1 MRDQQPARA
10 VIRPGV
16 ALLWIPLGAG
26 ARVPVVRCNG
36 LAFEAV
42 AAWREKRPRQGLFHA
57 ALEVGAGSGG
67 FVVEMT
73 PAWGAGHIGEG
84 AVATGPVGLSLL
96 GRSRMFRYEV
106 HCWRDGVIP
115 DRSYATVAPQQL
127 SDDPGVG
134 DRIVDLVPRF
144 PARVWGRDELG
155 TGDMWNSNS
164 LVAWLLAMS
173 GVLVDGLVP
182 PGGGRAPG
190 WTAGLVVA
198 RRTVVG

>member
-1 MRDQQPARA
+1 MRDQEPARA

-73 PAWGAGHIGEG
+73 RPGEPATSAR
-84 AVATGPVGLSLL
+84 AP
-96 GRSRMFRYEV
+96 SR
-106 HCWRDGVIP
+106 
-115 DRSYATVAPQQL
+115 
-127 SDDPGVG
+127 
-134 DRIVDLVPRF
+134 
-144 PARVWGRDELG
+144 PAR
-155 TGDMWNSNS
+155 
-164 LVAWLLAMS
+164 S
-173 GVLVDGLVP
+173 G
-182 PGGGRAPG
+182 
-190 WTAGLVVA
+190 
-198 RRTVVG
+198 

>member
-1 MRDQQPARA
+1 MRDEDPVGAD
-10 VIRPGV
+10 VRPGV

-26 ARVPVVRCNG
+26 ARVPVVRWSG

-42 AAWREKRPRQGLFHA
+42 SAWRQGRPRQALFHA
-57 ALEVGAGSGG
+57 ALEVGGSDGR

-73 PAWGAGHIGEG
+73 PAWGAGHTGEG
-84 AVATGPVGLSLL
+84 AVATGPVGLRVL

-115 DRSYATVAPQQL
+115 DRCFAVGGPQQL
-127 SDDPGVG
+127 SDDGQVG
-134 DRIVDLVPRF
+134 DRLIALVPLF

-173 GVLVDGLVP
+173 GTPTAGVAP
-182 PGGGRAPG
+182 PGRGRAPG

-198 RRTVVG
+198 GRTVVG

>member
-1 MRDQQPARA
+1 MRDQERLGAG
-10 VIRPGV
+10 IRPGV

-26 ARVPVVRCNG
+26 ATVPVVHWNG
-36 LAFEAV
+36 LAFEAL
-42 AAWREKRPRQGLFHA
+42 AARRAKRPRQPLFHA
-57 ALEVGAGSGG
+57 ALEVGGTDGG
-67 FVVEMT
+67 YVVEMT
-73 PAWGAGHIGEG
+73 PAWGAGHTGEG
-84 AVATGPVGLSLL
+84 AVATGPVGLRVL

-115 DRSYATVAPQQL
+115 DRSYAVGGPQQL
-127 SDDPGVG
+127 SDDVAVA
-134 DRIVDLVPRF
+134 DRIISVVPRF

-164 LVAWLLAMS
+164 LVAWLLVMS
-173 GVLVDGLVP
+173 GISTEGLAP

-198 RRTVVG
+198 RRDGRS

>member
-1 MRDQQPARA
+1 MGHQDLAREA
-10 VIRPGV
+10 IRPGV

-26 ARVPVVRCNG
+26 ATVPVVHWNG

-42 AAWREKRPRQGLFHA
+42 AAWRGKRPRQALFHA
-57 ALEVGAGSGG
+57 ALEVGGTAGG

-73 PAWGAGHIGEG
+73 PAWGAGHTGEG
-84 AVATGPVGLSLL
+84 AVATGPVGLRTL

-115 DRSYATVAPQQL
+115 DRAFAVGGPQTL
-127 SDDPGVG
+127 SEDPSVG
-134 DRIVDLVPRF
+134 DVVISQVPRF

-164 LVAWLLAMS
+164 LVAWLLAKS
-173 GVLVDGLVP
+173 GTATDGLAP